1 MSRNIIAL
9 DMGTTNTRAYLLDG
23 KGNIIKTSKQNIG
36 AGESAKCLSKQ
47 PIINAVKTCIEELC
61 NCENI
66 SAVIASGMITSGLGL
81 KEVPHLIA
89 PVSTEDIADNM
100 VEESYPEIADI
111 PFWFVPGVKNNTD
124 IDDEM
129 DMMRGEET
137 ESVALIERA
146 QDAVYILPGSHTK
159 FVSVKGGVIE
169 SCLTTL
175 TGELLAVITK
185 DTVAAQAVEHK
196 FADIRFFN
204 KEYLLKGYNAAEK
217 YGIARAVFGTRIL
230 RVLSDVDANTAAWY
244 LLGAVLQGD
253 IAALKGANLCSN
265 TAVVAGKEPFVSAWK
280 ELLEKER
287 LFENVIF
294 DPNEIPLAAKGAYI
308 LAKHKNLI

>member
-9 DMGTTNTRAYLLDG
+9 DMGTTNTRAYLLDSN
-23 KGNIIKTSKQNIG
+23 GNIIKTAKQNTG
-36 AGESAKCLSKQ
+36 AGESVKCKSKQ
-47 PIINAVKTCIEELC
+47 PLIDAVKACIEELG

-89 PVSTEDIADNM
+89 PVSAEDIANSM
-100 VEESYPEIADI
+100 VKENYPEIADI
-111 PFWFVPGVKNNTD
+111 PFWFVPGLKNNTD
-124 IDDEM
+124 IAEEM

-137 ESVALIERA
+137 ESVALMETVR
-146 QDAVYILPGSHTK
+146 DAVYILPGSHTK
-159 FVSVKGGVIE
+159 FVSVKSGAIE

-204 KEYLLKGYNAAEK
+204 KEYLLKGYNTAEK

-244 LLGAVLQGD
+244 LLGALLQGD
-253 IAALKGANLCSN
+253 IAALKGAKLQSN
-265 TAVVAGKEPFVSAWK
+265 TAVVAGKEPFVTAWK
-280 ELLEKER
+280 ELLKKES
-287 LFENVIF
+287 LFENVAF
-294 DPNEIPLAAKGAYI
+294 APNEMPLAAKGAYI
-308 LAKHKNLI
+308 LAKHKKII